1 MRRRMT
7 GTGSSSATARLTV
20 AWLISAAPGGQRSPK
35 TWSLG
40 RSPLSHFSV
49 SIQPFWESAF
59 GNRFWESGRVERLWL
74 RSARRDSRHWFVF
87 GNAYGDVSDGFD
99 RLVIVVSAFV
109 GSAVVQPQP
118 NASRCAAYASAPS
131 DIDARPVS
139 VSLQR
144 QASCGELNRNRPPG
158 SSELAAL
165 VRSFCWSP
173 SLSRKISPIEI
184 TPTNV
189 MPKKELF

>member
-1 MRRRMT
+1 MFSTKRAASPGRKPFVVRSSAPT
-7 GTGSSSATARLTV
+7 LAAGAHHSAVPFPHRSGAVLGKSNREQVSGKLPSLGTGKTAALV
-20 AWLISAAPGGQRSPK
+20 P
-35 TWSLG
+35 
-40 RSPLSHFSV
+40 
-49 SIQPFWESAF
+49 
-59 GNRFWESGRVERLWL
+59 
-74 RSARRDSRHWFVF
+74 SRYMFVF

-99 RLVIVVSAFV
+99 RLVIVVPAFV

-144 QASCGELNRNRPPG
+144 QASCGELNRNNPPG
-158 SSELAAL
+158 SSELATL

-189 MPKKELF
+189 LPKKELF